1 MTTADLHTLTGAY
14 VLHSLAPD
22 ERAEFEQH
30 LLRCPACTQ
39 EVRELAA
46 TVGRLGLAVAM
57 TPPPALKQRVM
68 RQVSAE
74 RQDPPRVS
82 RRARPSRAPSRWSR
96 FALAACL
103 AAAVGFGGVA
113 FWQNQSAQD
122 YRADAQRSQQRV
134 EAIASVLAAPDAR
147 LTSAKLKNGTAG
159 TDGATGTVVV
169 SQSRNRAAFLTS
181 GLPKPPQGKVYQL
194 WFSSDGKF
202 RSAGLMDAAKP
213 DNAVMMDG
221 PVDTASGMG
230 ITVEPAGGSAQPTTD
245 PLALMNFPA

>member
-30 LLRCPACTQ
+30 LQICSACTQ
-39 EVRELAA
+39 EVRELAE

-57 TPPPALKQRVM
+57 TPPPALKQRILQ
-68 RQVSAE
+68 QVSAE

-82 RRARPSRAPSRWSR
+82 RRARPSRAASRWSN

-103 AAAVGFGGVA
+103 AAAMGLGGVA
-113 FWQNQSAQD
+113 FWQSQTAQD
-122 YRADAQRSQQRV
+122 ARDDAQRSQEQV
-134 EAIASVLAAPDAR
+134 EVLASVLAAPDAR
-147 LTSAKLKNGTAG
+147 LTSAKLQ
-159 TDGATGTVVV
+159 DGATGTVVV
-169 SQSRNRAAFLTS
+169 SQSRNKAAFLTS
-181 GLPKPPQGKVYQL
+181 GLPRPPQGKVYQL
-194 WFSSDGKF
+194 WFSSNGQF
-202 RSAGLMDAAKP
+202 RSAGLMDGAKP
-213 DNAVMMDG
+213 DNAVLMDG
-221 PVDTASGMG
+221 QVDAASGMG